1 MLFGSGISLHAPRVD
16 NPILAIQS
24 VVRFVSC
31 PLSMTTCAEMLI
43 AVTLSA
49 EMLADTSSRAEPT
62 ADRPAQGTGGVV
74 HEGMQ
79 GDKGSGQ

>member
-1 MLFGSGISLHAPRVD
+1 MLSGSGISSHAPAPD
-16 NPILAIQS
+16 NTASAIQS

-31 PLSMTTCAEMLI
+31 ALSITTCAEMLI

-49 EMLADTSSRAEPT
+49 EMLVDTSSRAEPT

-74 HEGMQ
+74 HKGMQ
-79 GDKGSGQ
+79 GE